1 MNILWFNK
9 KRIKSSNICFY
20 ALGTINY
27 IAIFDDKSSPLL
39 DAAMNIVY
47 DIDNKMSVY
56 KEDSEISLINKMAG
70 KQAVKVS
77 KETFFVLEKAT
88 YYSYLLKGTFDVT
101 IRPLV
106 KLWQEHCEKSIIPLK
121 DKIDEKLKLVDY
133 NSIYLNNNNRTVF
146 LKNQYQEIDLGS
158 IAKGYAADLVKDFLI
173 QNRVKNAL
181 INLGGNV
188 VVIGRGN
195 KGDTVNVGIQDPDA
209 EKGISMGAIKI
220 RDKSVVTS
228 AGYERYYFIGNKKYH
243 HIIDPFTGYPSASGI
258 KSATVISGSSCEA
271 DALATGLF
279 MSGLKETA
287 SLLKNYP
294 KIDVIL
300 ITDDNKVYLTE
311 NIMSKFILLN
321 EKYSCLQLFS

>member
-1 MNILWFNK
+1 
-9 KRIKSSNICFY
+9 
-20 ALGTINY
+20 
-27 IAIFDDKSSPLL
+27 
-39 DAAMNIVY
+39 
-47 DIDNKMSVY
+47 MSVY

-88 YYSYLLKGTFDVT
+88 YYSYLLKGTLDIT

-228 AGYERYYFIGNKKYH
+228 AGYERYYFIGNKN
-243 HIIDPFTGYPSASGI
+243 IITLLTRLRYPSASGI
-258 KSATVISGSSCEA
+258 KSAQ
-271 DALATGLF
+271 L
-279 MSGLKETA
+279 
-287 SLLKNYP
+287 YP
-294 KIDVIL
+294 VHPVKQMPG
-300 ITDDNKVYLTE
+300 NWFVYIRTQG
-311 NIMSKFILLN
+311 NSIPF
-321 EKYSCLQLFS
+321 EKLPQN